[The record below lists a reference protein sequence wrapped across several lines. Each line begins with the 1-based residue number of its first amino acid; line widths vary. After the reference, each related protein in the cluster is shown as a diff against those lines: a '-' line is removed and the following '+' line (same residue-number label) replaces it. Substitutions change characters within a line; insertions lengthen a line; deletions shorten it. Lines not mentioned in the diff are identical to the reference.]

1 MVGIVDVAKMAE
13 VSTAT
18 VSRVLSNNM
27 NVSSK
32 TRDKVLKAINQLEY
46 KPNRL
51 ASNLRKMSSN
61 TVMAVV
67 PDITNPF
74 FSSILQGFKDVA
86 LEYGYHILLGD
97 TGNSL
102 EQERDYINLVKERVV
117 DGLILATARLSKE
130 EILAASQEIPVVLAC
145 EYIDGFDIPTVAID
159 NVSAAREAVEYL
171 IRLGHRRIGM
181 ITGPLEVI
189 LSRDRVKGYY
199 QALNLNEIPIEGVLI
214 QEGDFSV
221 TSGYETMLK
230 LLALKD
236 PPTAVFTTND
246 EMAVGVMK
254 AIKQR
259 GLQVPKDISVI
270 GFDDIPLCRLVE
282 PELTT
287 VSQPRYDM
295 GYQAMQMLLAI
306 IKKEALTRNQI
317 VLPHRLIIRNT
328 CSQTVSWKKSLKVY

>member
-1 MVGIVDVAKMAE
+1 MVGIIDVAKMAK

-18 VSRVLSNNM
+18 VSRVLSKNE

-32 TRDKVLKAINQLEY
+32 TRDKVLEVVNQLEY

-51 ASNLRKMSSN
+51 ASNLRKMSSK

-86 LEYGYHILLGD
+86 LEYGYHVLLGD

-102 EQERDYINLVKERVV
+102 EQERVYINLVKERVV
-117 DGLILATARLSKE
+117 DGLILATARLPKE

-159 NVSAAREAVEYL
+159 NVSAAREAVEHL
-171 IRLGHRRIGM
+171 IHIGHRRIGL
-181 ITGPLEVI
+181 ITGPLGVI
-189 LSRDRVKGYY
+189 LSKDRVKGYY
-199 QALNLNEIPIEGVLI
+199 QALNLNEISIEGVLI

-230 LLALKD
+230 LLALDD
-236 PPTAVFTTND
+236 PPTAVFATND
-246 EMAVGVMK
+246 EMAVGAMK

-259 GLQVPKDISVI
+259 GLKVPNDISVI
-270 GFDDIPLCRLVE
+270 GFDDIPLCKLVE

-287 VSQPRYDM
+287 ISQPRYDM
-295 GYQAMQMLLAI
+295 GYQAMQMLLTI
-306 IKKEALTRNQI
+306 IEKGNLTRKQI
-317 VLPHRLIIRNT
+317 VLPHH
-328 CSQTVSWKKSLKVY
+328 LKVRKTCINYYPHSF

>member
-1 MVGIVDVAKMAE
+1 MVAIVDVAKMAK

-18 VSRVLSNNM
+18 VSRVLTNNK
-27 NVSSK
+27 NVSPK
-32 TRDKVLKAINQLEY
+32 TRAKVLEAVNQLEY

-86 LEYGYHILLGD
+86 LANGYHVLLGD

-102 EQERDYINLVKERVV
+102 EQERNYINLVKERVV
-117 DGLILATARLSKE
+117 DGLILATARLPKE

-145 EYIDGFDIPTVAID
+145 EYIDGFDIPTVSID

-171 IRLGHRRIGM
+171 IHLGHRRIGL
-181 ITGPLEVI
+181 ITGPLSVI

-199 QALNLNEIPIEGVLI
+199 QALNLNEIQIEGVLI
-214 QEGDFSV
+214 QEGDFTV
-221 TSGYETMLK
+221 HSGYETMLK
-230 LLALKD
+230 LLALED
-236 PPTAVFTTND
+236 PPTAVFATND
-246 EMAVGVMK
+246 EMAAGAIK
-254 AIKQR
+254 AIKQK
-259 GLQVPKDISVI
+259 GFEVPKDISII
-270 GFDDIPLCRLVE
+270 GFDDIPLCGLIE

-287 VSQPRYDM
+287 ISQPRYDV
-295 GYQAMQMLLAI
+295 GYQAMQMLLNT
-306 IKKEALTRNQI
+306 IKKEELIRKQI
-317 VLPHRLIIRNT
+317 VLPHRLMHRNT
-328 CSQTVSWKKSLKVY
+328 CCKYNPIG

>member
-1 MVGIVDVAKMAE
+1 MVGIVDVAKMAN

-18 VSRVLSNNM
+18 VSRVLSNNI
-27 NVSSK
+27 NVSPH
-32 TRDKVLKAINQLEY
+32 TRAKVLQAINQLEY

-51 ASNLRKMSSN
+51 ASNLRKLSSN

-86 LEYGYHILLGD
+86 LANGYHVLLGD

-117 DGLILATARLSKE
+117 DGLILATARLPKE

-145 EYIDGFDIPTVAID
+145 EYIDGFDIPTVSID

-171 IRLGHRRIGM
+171 IHLGHSRIGL
-181 ITGPLEVI
+181 ITGPLSVI

-199 QALNLNEIPIEGVLI
+199 QALNLNEIGVKGVLI
-214 QEGDFSV
+214 QEGDYTV
-221 TSGYETMLK
+221 DSGYETMLK
-230 LLALKD
+230 LLALEE
-236 PPTAVFTTND
+236 PPTAVFAAND
-246 EMAVGVMK
+246 EMAVGAIK

-259 GLQVPKDISVI
+259 GLKVPKDISVI
-270 GFDDIPLCRLVE
+270 GFDGIPLGGLVE

-287 VSQPRYDM
+287 VSQPRYEM
-295 GYQAMQMLLAI
+295 GYQAMKMLLSI
-306 IKKEALTRNQI
+306 IKKEVLARNQI
-317 VLPHRLIIRNT
+317 VLPHQLIVRDTCCERLSTKFKNHH
-328 CSQTVSWKKSLKVY
+328 